1 MVFGKTPIA
10 WLICQIAYNLPVS
23 KQRSHPMH
31 AEILEPDLDT
41 EHPLLEPGE
50 QRPDEPDRWY
60 RRFQRYCQLGPG
72 RSLLRCY
79 QLVMDEKDSRAQGG
93 NGTGPRRTPRRSH
106 TPAIWRRYADQFE
119 WDQRA
124 RAYDQAQNQQVEHAM
139 QHILHSAS
147 RDLEEMR
154 QFYLDLMHGWIRS
167 PQGEMVP
174 VNDIYQRRMAAKD
187 YQNLLSM
194 LRTNL
199 AGGEQ
204 FEEIDQVEIR
214 EILAHQPQ
222 QAVREDPHGADQ
234 APESHPE

>member
-1 MVFGKTPIA
+1 MNAEMVE
-10 WLICQIAYNLPVS
+10 L
-23 KQRSHPMH
+23 
-31 AEILEPDLDT
+31 DLDT
-41 EHPLLEPGE
+41 GHPLLEPAE

-79 QLVMDEKDSRAQGG
+79 QLVMDEKDSRAQSG
-93 NGTGPRRTPRRSH
+93 NGSGPKRSH

-124 RAYDQAQNQQVEHAM
+124 RAYDQGQNQKVEHAM

-194 LRTNL
+194 LRTTL

-222 QAVREDPHGADQ
+222 QAEREYPHVAGQ
-234 APESHPE
+234 TPESPAE